1 MLGQVLKGR
10 DTVPEREREEKD
22 LLGHILEG
30 TGHSA
35 RESEDVQIAAH
46 KQKLTMT
53 ENNVR

>member
-1 MLGQVLKGR
+1 M
-10 DTVPEREREEKD
+10 PAREREKKD
-22 LLGHILEG
+22 LLGHVLEG

-46 KQKLTMT
+46 KQKLTIT

>member
-1 MLGQVLKGR
+1 M
-10 DTVPEREREEKD
+10 PEREREEKD